1 MTRIIAAFLLTSLSF
16 LSLLAFARP
25 RRTRA
30 SMLDFRLL
38 RGPAWFKEVRRLVLS
53 RFRWTILTRR
63 RDSAAAADVRPG
75 TLAAPVRLTR
85 IRKARFRDGVVG
97 FVCGLVLVAMVLAAA
112 VAFAAQPPR

>member
-1 MTRIIAAFLLTSLSF
+1 MTRIIAALLLTSLSF

-30 SMLDFRLL
+30 SMLDFGLL
-38 RGPAWFKEVRRLVLS
+38 RGPAWPKEVRRLVLS

-75 TLAAPVRLTR
+75 TLAAPVRLAR